1 MINLW
6 YEESY
11 WAHRNG
17 IVSGPEKVVLNLIKS
32 LDQEGVPYSI
42 NIDKYEHNFLLQY
55 NAIGHYKHEKLEH
68 ESCVIGPQYWG
79 WDAYGRFLFE
89 NPQYYKQLITPSDWV
104 TNQLVNQFN
113 VPKNKVS
120 SWPVGIELFD
130 VEKKVQKDCL
140 IYYKRR
146 SEQELKLVI
155 QFLESKGLSYEVF
168 GYGNYSQDEFID
180 TCNKVNFC
188 FLLNGTESQ
197 GIAVQE
203 IMSTNTPILAWD
215 VKVWNDMGE
224 EYSTPSTSIPY
235 WDTQCGEVF
244 YEYSDIES
252 TFNEFYAKLEE
263 YNPKKFIKDNLSF
276 KKSLQKLITILK
288 KDYE

>member
-32 LDQEGVPYSI
+32 LDQESVPYSI
-42 NIDKYEHNFLLQY
+42 NTDKYEHNFLLQY

-235 WDTQCGEVF
+235 WDTQCGQVF

-263 YNPKKFIKDNLSF
+263 YNPREFIKDNLSF
-276 KKSLQKLITILK
+276 KKSLQALITILEK
-288 KDYE
+288 KYE